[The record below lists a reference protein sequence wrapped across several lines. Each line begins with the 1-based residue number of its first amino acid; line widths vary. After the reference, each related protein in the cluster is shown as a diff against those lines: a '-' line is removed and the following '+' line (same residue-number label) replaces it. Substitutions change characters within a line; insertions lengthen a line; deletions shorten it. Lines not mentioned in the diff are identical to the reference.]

1 MDQNDGTGVLG
12 SRGRLGVVG
21 TGVARGRPNQGG
33 PRQALLVS
41 LVSSSSPSTPF
52 LNSLLACPRDL
63 ASFGRRVLP
72 NRRRTTARMMR
83 SSVAPRFMARALSR
97 ESDQRTC
104 AGYHGQPR
112 SAWATNSRSSGAVTA
127 NGTAPSPT
135 ISVSTPRADQ

>member
-1 MDQNDGTGVLG
+1 MEQNDGTGVLG
-12 SRGRLGVVG
+12 SRGLGVVR
-21 TGVARGRPNQGG
+21 TGAVLCRLDQGVC
-33 PRQALLVS
+33 RQALLVS

-104 AGYHGQPR
+104 AGDHGQPR
-112 SAWATNSRSSGAVTA
+112 SASATDWRSSRAVTA
-127 NGTAPSPT
+127 NGTA
-135 ISVSTPRADQ
+135 